1 MRYVK
6 NEENSFSVILFYIAQ
21 YYYIVYKPRN
31 YQIKKILNDKI
42 FLMFIKIEY
51 INDTNTYKTKSTK
64 IFRRIIRQEGNKSYW
79 FTYY

>member
-31 YQIKKILNDKI
+31 QIKKILNDKI

-51 INDTNTYKTKSTK
+51 INDTNTCKTKSTK